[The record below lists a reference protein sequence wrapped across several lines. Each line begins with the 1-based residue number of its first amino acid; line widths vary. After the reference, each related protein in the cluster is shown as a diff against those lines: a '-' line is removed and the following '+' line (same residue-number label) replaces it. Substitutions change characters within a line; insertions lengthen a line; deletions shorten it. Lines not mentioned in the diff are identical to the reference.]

1 MKSRIL
7 LFLGIS
13 AMLLSCSRDDEQTDA
28 NLTDGVNFTGSQQV
42 SAIER
47 RLSLDEKSLFK
58 EIFFGRAAT
67 SELSH
72 VNDLIAVKSNL
83 EESEIAEVNRV
94 ENLILSNIDGLDSS
108 FFASFNANITSGD
121 HLLVQQTLKDG
132 GVMLEK
138 ALLSTPEIAEEV
150 MLGKE
155 LAEKINIQDFTNAD
169 GTLNQARLNEHIN
182 SRHQEFAALCGPT
195 FCFAAVVIVVAQTV
209 AAAVNYAGAVNVY
222 VWFNVFRWV
231 NGPKKQAQEVLA
243 ESELQEEIMIDEIVT
258 HYGV

>member
-1 MKSRIL
+1 MKSKIL
-7 LFLGIS
+7 LFFGVF
-13 AMLLSCSRDDEQTDA
+13 AMLLSCTRDDERID
-28 NLTDGVNFTGSQQV
+28 NLPSDGVNFTSSQQV
-42 SAIER
+42 SAVER
-47 RLSLDEKSLFK
+47 RLSSDQKSLFK
-58 EIFFGRAAT
+58 EIFFGRVAT
-67 SELSH
+67 SRLSH
-72 VNDLIAVKSNL
+72 VNDLMAVKNNL
-83 EESEIAEVNRV
+83 EAEEIAEVNRV
-94 ENLILSNIDGLDSS
+94 EDLILSNIDKLDKS
-108 FFASFNANITSGD
+108 FFTSFNANITSGD

-169 GTLNQARLNEHIN
+169 GTLNEARLNEHIN
-182 SRHQEFAALCGPT
+182 SQHQEFAALCGPT

-231 NGPKKQAQEVLA
+231 NGPKKQAQEALV
-243 ESELQEEIMIDEIVT
+243 ESELQEEIMINEIVT